1 MNKRDVIYLVSTS
14 YTENQYGVMEWTDTE
29 RKVICDV
36 SSISQREW
44 FEGGRNGLNP
54 EYKFTMFEFDYAGEK
69 VVKYRDNYYT
79 IYRTY
84 TTDFNQ
90 IELYAERKQ
99 GNVKRDNTTGSAGS
113 DNQQHSE

>member
-1 MNKRDVIYLVSTS
+1 MNKTDVIYLVSTA
-14 YTENQYGVMEWTDTE
+14 YTENQYGVMVGTDTE
-29 RKVICDV
+29 RKVFCNV

-54 EYKFTMFEFDYAGEK
+54 EYKFAIYGFEYQGEK
-69 VVKYRDNYYT
+69 VVKYQNDYYT

-84 TTDFNQ
+84 MTDYNE

-99 GNVKRDNTTGSAGS
+99 GNVKHNISGSAGS
-113 DNQQHSE
+113 DSQQNSE